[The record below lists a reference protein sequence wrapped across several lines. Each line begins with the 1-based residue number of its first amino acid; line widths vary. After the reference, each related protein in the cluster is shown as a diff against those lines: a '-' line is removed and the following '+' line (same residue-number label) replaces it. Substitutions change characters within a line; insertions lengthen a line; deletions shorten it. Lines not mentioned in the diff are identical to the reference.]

1 MNEFNLP
8 AFLPGGA
15 DVWRDE
21 MPETKACNACGCNQL
36 PYKHPSEERWVE
48 APDTCSDCQIADEH
62 RRWTA
67 DKFRDLLET
76 RWHQSGVPRL
86 PAKHALAG
94 IELHAALT
102 PLCTLPVEHDGTSWG
117 AYLTGPVGTGKSTQ
131 AVAALRRYLEYWTIE
146 RHAPA
151 SARYANVPKLLSRM
165 KESFGQKE
173 QVTLSEYEECGF
185 LVLDDLG
192 RENATTWAAE
202 QLYLLVEARC
212 NEMRPTV
219 FTSNFSLVELSK
231 GDPNND
237 ADTGHDNYDARITSR
252 IFQMCGGS
260 VGRMNLI
267 RLANTNYRLPTRH

>member
-1 MNEFNLP
+1 MNELNFP
-8 AFLPGGA
+8 EFLSSSSSLWL
-15 DVWRDE
+15 DS
-21 MPETKACNACGCNQL
+21 MPSTAPCRECGCEQV
-36 PYKHPSEERWVE
+36 PYKHHAEERWLAV
-48 APDTCSDCQIADEH
+48 PDVCSDCQISEDQ
-62 RRWTA
+62 RRWHQEVA
-67 DKFRDLLET
+67 RQRLDT
-76 RWHQSGVPRL
+76 RWQQSGVPRL
-86 PAKHALAG
+86 PAKHALEG
-94 IELHAALT
+94 IELHAALA
-102 PLCTLPVEHDGTSWG
+102 PLCALPVDHDGTSWG
-117 AYLTGPVGTGKSTQ
+117 AYITGPVGTGKSTQ

-146 RHAPA
+146 RREQA